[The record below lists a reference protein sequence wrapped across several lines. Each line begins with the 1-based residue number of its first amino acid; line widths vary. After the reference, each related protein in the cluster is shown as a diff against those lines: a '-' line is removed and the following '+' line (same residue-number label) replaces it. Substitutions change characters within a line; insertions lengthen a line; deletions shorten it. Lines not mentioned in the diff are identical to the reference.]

1 MTIFLILRERG
12 WIEGGGKS
20 SRFLFETIMCTSF
33 FVCLF
38 YMSVKRILRERE
50 SRREREK
57 GSQSSK
63 FLIIGFNLYIYI
75 IVMKNILYF
84 YSNTSKLASIL
95 REREIEGES
104 LSIVGKGC
112 CVCVCFFVFKFFMSN
127 F

>member
-1 MTIFLILRERG
+1 VTIFLILRERG

-84 YSNTSKLASIL
+84 YSNNSKLASIL
-95 REREIEGES
+95 RERERDRR
-104 LSIVGKGC
+104 
-112 CVCVCFFVFKFFMSN
+112 
-127 F
+127 